1 MRLHLLTFTDSKHQ
15 ITKYIIKSSTN
26 HLRIQLIINN
36 ESYKFNKLLKNSSKQ
51 KLNKSVSNHLLIKY
65 KVYLN
70 LITFMQIIDVV
81 IEDINV
87 L

>member
-1 MRLHLLTFTDSKHQ
+1 M
-15 ITKYIIKSSTN
+15 TKCIVKSSTN
-26 HLRIQLIINN
+26 HLRVQLIINS
-36 ESYKFNKLLKNSSKQ
+36 EFYKFNELLKDSFKQ
-51 KLNKSVSNHLLIKY
+51 RLNKSVNNYLLTEH

-70 LITFMQIIDVV
+70 LIVLMQIVNVV

>member
-1 MRLHLLTFTDSKHQ
+1 MRLHLLTLTDNKHQ
-15 ITKYIIKSSTN
+15 IIKYIIKSLTN
-26 HLRIQLIINN
+26 HLKVQLIINS
-36 ESYKFNKLLKNSSKQ
+36 ESYEFNKLLKDSFKQ
-51 KLNKSVSNHLLIKY
+51 RLNKFVDNYLLIKH

-70 LITFMQIIDVV
+70 LIAFMQVADII

>member
-1 MRLHLLTFTDSKHQ
+1 MTLTDDKHQ
-15 ITKYIIKSSTN
+15 MTKHIIKSSTN
-26 HLRIQLIINN
+26 HLRVQLIINS
-36 ESYKFNKLLKNSSKQ
+36 ESYEFNELLKDLFKQ
-51 KLNKSVSNHLLIKY
+51 RLNKSIDNHLLTEH

-70 LITFMQIIDVV
+70 LIALMQIADVV

>member
-1 MRLHLLTFTDSKHQ
+1 MRLHLLTLTDSKHQ

-36 ESYKFNKLLKNSSKQ
+36 EFYKFNKLLKDLSKQ
-51 KLNKSVSNHLLIKY
+51 RFNKSVSNYLLTEY

-70 LITFMQIIDVV
+70 LIMLMQIIDVV
-81 IEDINV
+81 IKDIDV